1 MTKSIS
7 SDDNNEISTLIVQK
21 NSLNK
26 IDEYSLI
33 NNDPIATLDNNEVYE
48 KIRPLKTVT
57 KTFNEDQA
65 HGDDT
70 HIELSKDQENLL
82 ELFSH
87 ENQQN
92 AHSSQKRTDIPTMS
106 NEYCP
111 NMTMEVTDKPNE
123 VLKLDNGNRMTQT
136 YHDQKEKEL
145 NFDDISLQQQRS
157 PIDVCEYEI
166 DLGNGRITKSISSY
180 QSDDKQQQRTTSI
193 ISADSIQ
200 PTTTSRI
207 PFTNKFYKQH
217 MYPKQET
224 TINHCDESNILFNLH
239 DYVQESE
246 TKFSLRTIT
255 IFSIGTTIII
265 ILMIVLIL
273 FVF

>member
-92 AHSSQKRTDIPTMS
+92 VHSSQKQTGILS
-106 NEYCP
+106 
-111 NMTMEVTDKPNE
+111 
-123 VLKLDNGNRMTQT
+123 LK
-136 YHDQKEKEL
+136 KEL